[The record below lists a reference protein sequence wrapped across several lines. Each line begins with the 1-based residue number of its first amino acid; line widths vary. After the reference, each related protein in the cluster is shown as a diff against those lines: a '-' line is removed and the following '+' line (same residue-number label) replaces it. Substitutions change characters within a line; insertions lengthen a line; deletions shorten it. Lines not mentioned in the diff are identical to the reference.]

1 MAAQRSERLV
11 NLVIALLVTDRPLT
25 RAQLR
30 DMIEDY
36 RKVSEVAFQRSFER
50 DKEEL
55 RRIGITVESVTLDTF
70 FGDEVGY
77 RIPRADVD
85 LPPVQFTQ
93 AEADALATAARVWRE
108 SVLDESSTSALVKLR
123 AAGVEPDTEA
133 GIATQVVT
141 GADAPSFS
149 DLWRATIDRSRVRF
163 GYRGGK
169 HRTVDPWRMALR
181 RGRWYLVGRDVDRDE
196 PRLFRLSRIS
206 SAVTTVGEPG
216 AVASPEPEV
225 IEAHLNRLEPPE
237 PEEVDVTMAVAPGVR
252 LGVMTTHAE
261 WDGPVPEGYE
271 VVTGGFGGYDEAATA
286 VLRAGGRI
294 ILLAPQEART
304 ILAERI
310 NAVLRLEEN
319 AS

>member
-77 RIPRADVD
+77 RIPRADVE

-181 RGRWYLVGRDVDRDE
+181 RGRW
-196 PRLFRLSRIS
+196 LSLIH
-206 SAVTTVGEPG
+206 
-216 AVASPEPEV
+216 
-225 IEAHLNRLEPPE
+225 I
-237 PEEVDVTMAVAPGVR
+237 
-252 LGVMTTHAE
+252 
-261 WDGPVPEGYE
+261 
-271 VVTGGFGGYDEAATA
+271 
-286 VLRAGGRI
+286 
-294 ILLAPQEART
+294 
-304 ILAERI
+304 
-310 NAVLRLEEN
+310 
-319 AS
+319 

>member
-36 RKVSEVAFQRSFER
+36 RRVSEVAFQRSFER

-55 RRIGITVESVTLDTF
+55 RRIGITVESVT
-70 FGDEVGY
+70 
-77 RIPRADVD
+77 IPRADVE

-169 HRTVDPWRMALR
+169 QRTVDPWRMALR

-216 AVASPEPEV
+216 TVTSPEPEV

-252 LGVMTTHAE
+252 LGVMTTRAE

-294 ILLAPQEART
+294 ILLAPEKART
-304 ILAERI
+304 VLADRI
-310 NAVLRLEEN
+310 QAVLRLEED

>member
-30 DMIEDY
+30 EMIEDY
-36 RKVSEVAFQRSFER
+36 RNSSEVAFQRAFER

-55 RRIGITVESVTLDTF
+55 RRIGIAVESVTLDTF

-77 RIPRADVD
+77 RIPRADVE

-108 SVLDESSTSALVKLR
+108 SVLDESSSSALVKLR

-133 GIATQVVT
+133 GIPTQVVT
-141 GADAPSFS
+141 GADEPSFS
-149 DLWRATIDRSRVRF
+149 DLWRATIDRRRVEF
-163 GYRGGK
+163 GYRGGRL
-169 HRTVDPWRMALR
+169 RTVDPWRMALR

-206 SAVTTVGEPG
+206 SEVRTLGRPGEVT
-216 AVASPEPEV
+216 SPEPEV

-237 PEEVDVTMAVAPGVR
+237 PEEVEVTMAVAPGVR
-252 LGVMTTHAE
+252 LGVMTRQAE
-261 WDGPVPEGYE
+261 WPEPVPDGHE
-271 VVTGGFGGYDEAATA
+271 VVVGSFGGYEEAATA

-294 ILLAPQEART
+294 VLLGPEEAREV
-304 ILAERI
+304 LRRRVD
-310 NAVLRLEEN
+310 AVLRLGE